1 MAKLITTTI
10 NESKV
15 SVKGINMETETIETV
30 TITASRGWTAEKGL
44 KGLDFSEH
52 ENFAPAKV
60 MNVEEIST
68 KYKLDFADFIK
79 HSTVAEQKPDGT
91 FIRPA
96 GSIFRTVKSAV
107 CVWHCFRIAED
118 GTWSHVAVEK
128 PFDRS
133 RTAKQQ
139 LPDNSKDILYTG
151 YHEIRDGKTE
161 GRYITQEDFIKYGR
175 LCTDAE
181 AEAEDAEA

>member
-1 MAKLITTTI
+1 MAKTITSTI

-15 SVKGINMETETIETV
+15 SVKGINMDTETIETV
-30 TITASRGWTAEKGL
+30 TVTAPRGWTLEKGL
-44 KGLDFSEH
+44 KGLDFTAY

-60 MNVEEIST
+60 MSVDEIST
-68 KYKLDFADFIK
+68 KYALDYPDFIH

-107 CVWHCFRIAED
+107 CLWHCFRIAED
-118 GTWSHVAVEK
+118 GTWTHVAVEK

-133 RTAKQQ
+133 RTARQQ
-139 LPDNSKDILYTG
+139 MPNNTKDILFTG

-161 GRYITQEDFIKYGR
+161 GRYITAEDFMKYAHV
-175 LCTDAE
+175 CTGTETEDESE
-181 AEAEDAEA
+181 A